1 MLPPP
6 VLVVGTQ
13 YQLQE
18 SDMQQHPDIRSSG
31 HMLGSRRPAAV
42 EPVELVAAVDVA
54 AEVLL
59 VEAEQARGVGV
70 QYSR

>member
-1 MLPPP
+1 MPP
-6 VLVVGTQ
+6 VLVVGMQ
-13 YQLQE
+13 YQRQE
-18 SDMQQHPDIRSSG
+18 SGTRQHPDIRSSG

-42 EPVELVAAVDVA
+42 EPVVLVAAAVDVA